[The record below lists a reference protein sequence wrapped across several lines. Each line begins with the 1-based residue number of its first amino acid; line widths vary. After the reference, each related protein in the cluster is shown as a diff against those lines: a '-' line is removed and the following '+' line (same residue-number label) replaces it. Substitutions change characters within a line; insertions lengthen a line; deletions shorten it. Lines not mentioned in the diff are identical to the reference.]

1 MTTKPTH
8 TTVRRRHGVDGR
20 RSNDLA
26 KRAQLERDLA
36 DALAQLDKP
45 KRSVRV
51 AEPRLFTVVIL
62 TVREKSGGL
71 PKRWEY
77 WAPSGAWTCEAEH
90 LARMA
95 AREAGFIV
103 HAHID
108 TVREERA

>member
-45 KRSVRV
+45 K
-51 AEPRLFTVVIL
+51 
-62 TVREKSGGL
+62 
-71 PKRWEY
+71 
-77 WAPSGAWTCEAEH
+77 
-90 LARMA
+90 
-95 AREAGFIV
+95 
-103 HAHID
+103 
-108 TVREERA
+108 